1 MTAPRV
7 REHLAEISE
16 IVAEYVAAAMVQA
29 AYDYDDDIW
38 FDCEAPFF
46 DDEIDG
52 DEFERRQDEVDA
64 RWVTEFE
71 ARSRRA
77 MAEALASEELA
88 DLLSGVEESSVNPG
102 DAETLR

>member
-1 MTAPRV
+1 MTGPRV
-7 REHLAEISE
+7 REHPAKIAE
-16 IVAEYVAAAMVQA
+16 IVAEYVAAAMIQA

-71 ARSRRA
+71 ACSRQA
-77 MAEALASEELA
+77 MAEALASEELRE
-88 DLLSGVEESSVNPG
+88 LLTDVEENTVEP
-102 DAETLR
+102 DPAEAGR